1 MNSKELELL
10 SDLVENHSLEDVLSS
25 LVEVTLN
32 KAHEFSDFNL
42 KDQSKSM
49 TVKAALIQNT
59 LKKVSKL

>member
-1 MNSKELELL
+1 MNTKELELI
-10 SDLVENHSLEDVLSS
+10 SKLVDSHSVEDVLSS

-49 TVKAALIQNT
+49 TVKAALIQKT